1 MKTRSIN
8 IVLASAVL
16 AGASAFVSSGAYAQ
30 LDLKG
35 KMKEGMYE
43 TTVTIDMLNMPKGA
57 NKPISSKHCVTK
69 EELEKGKGDMFGGAN
84 KGQSSCEMKN
94 VKQSGSTA
102 SYDMICP
109 KEGIETSTQIT
120 FGGDSMKGA
129 TTTKMT
135 GEMAKK
141 VPPQFQTSKSTF
153 ETKYLG
159 ACTK

>member
-1 MKTRSIN
+1 MKKNQLS
-8 IVLASAVL
+8 IVLASAAL
-16 AGASAFVSSGAYAQ
+16 ATVSAFVSLSAHAQ
-30 LDLKG
+30 LDMKG

-43 TTVTIDMLNMPKGA
+43 TTVTLDMPGMPKGA
-57 NKPISSKHCVTK
+57 NKPMASKHCVTK
-69 EELEKGKGDMFGGAN
+69 EDLEKGKGDMFSGQN

-94 VKQSGSTA
+94 VKQTSTTA

-109 KEGIETSTQIT
+109 KEGMEMSTQIT
-120 FGGDSMKGA
+120 FTGDSMKGL

-141 VPPQFQTSKSTF
+141 MPPQFQTSKSSF
-153 ETKYLG
+153 ETKFLG

>member
-1 MKTRSIN
+1 MKTRSAK
-8 IVLASAVL
+8 IVLASTVL
-16 AGASAFVSSGAYAQ
+16 ACVSTFVSSGAHAQ

-69 EELEKGKGDMFGGAN
+69 ADLEKGKGDMFGAN

-102 SYDMICP
+102 SYDVICP
-109 KEGIETSTQIT
+109 KEGMEMSTQIT
-120 FGGDSMKGA
+120 FGGDSVKG
-129 TTTKMT
+129 TTSSKMT